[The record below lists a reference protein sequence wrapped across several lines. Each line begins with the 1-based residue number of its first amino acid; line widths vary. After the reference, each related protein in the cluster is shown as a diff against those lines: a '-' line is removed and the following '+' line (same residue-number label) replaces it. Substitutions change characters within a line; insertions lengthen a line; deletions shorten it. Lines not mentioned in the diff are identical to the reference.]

1 MFNKITACLFI
12 LSLYFTGCSWT
23 ETPEQ
28 TAPANTFLDEE
39 DLDFLKE
46 ITRDVVEAS
55 RVHEG
60 DMVGEYGPNI
70 TGGTLIRPGG
80 RDCYPAF
87 WIRDYAMSL
96 DCGLISAE
104 EQRHMLLL
112 TAKHQPDHE
121 IRLKSGSFIPPGSI
135 PDHIPL
141 QDKPIFFPGTLDDFE
156 GQGGQK
162 WGDIPSLD
170 DAFFFVKMAK
180 VYVDGSLDTKILEE
194 KINGKPLLTRLED
207 AIAMPPY
214 DPATQLVYATDESR
228 GIAFGF
234 TDTTTHTGFLLVSSL
249 LKYRAALQLADLCGQ
264 AGQDGKA
271 KKYLNIADTLK
282 THIGATFTDDSG
294 LLRAS
299 TGKSAQPDIWG
310 SAIAVYFGALD
321 DSLSAKV
328 CIALADCLEK
338 GSIDWKGNIRHVPT
352 DMDFNSETSW
362 EVSLAEKNTYQNGA
376 YWNTP
381 TGWVC
386 HAVFRVNRD
395 LARDLAAAFIQE
407 LRTGDFRKGEEYG
420 SPWECQHPNGHQQNP
435 VYMTSVTVP
444 LSVFLNSK

>member
-1 MFNKITACLFI
+1 MFNKITAGLFI
-12 LSLYFTGCSWT
+12 FSLSFTGCSWT
-23 ETPEQ
+23 EIPEQ
-28 TAPANTFLDEE
+28 TVPPYKFLDEE
-39 DLDFLKE
+39 NLDFLKK
-46 ITRDVVEAS
+46 ITSDVVEAS
-55 RVHEG
+55 RVYEA

-96 DCGLISAE
+96 DCDLISAE

-112 TAKHQPDHE
+112 TARHQPDHE
-121 IRLKSGSFIPPGSI
+121 IKLESGSYLPPGSI
-135 PDHIPL
+135 PDHITL
-141 QDKPIFFPGTLDDFE
+141 QDKPIFFPGTLTDFE
-156 GQGGQK
+156 GQGGEK

-180 VYVDGSLDTKILEE
+180 VYVDSSGDTKILEE
-194 KINGKPLLTRLED
+194 IINGKTLLARLED
-207 AIAMPPY
+207 AIAMPPF
-214 DPATQLVYATDESR
+214 DPATQLVHATDKTR

-234 TDTTTHTGFLLVSSL
+234 TDTTRHTGNLLVSSL
-249 LKYRAALQLADLCGQ
+249 LKYRASLQLADLCQ
-264 AGQDGKA
+264 QSGQDEKA
-271 KKYLNIADTLK
+271 EKYLDMADTLK
-282 THIGATFTDDSG
+282 THISATFADDSG

-299 TGKSAQPDIWG
+299 TGKSSQPDIWG
-310 SAIAVYFGALD
+310 SSMAVYFGALE
-321 DSLSAKV
+321 DSLSVKV
-328 CIALADCLEK
+328 CITLVDCLEK
-338 GSIDWKGNIRHVPT
+338 GTIDWKGNIRHVPT
-352 DMDFNSETSW
+352 NMDFSSNTSW

-386 HAVFRVNRD
+386 HAVYLINPG
-395 LARDLAAAFIQE
+395 LARDLAADFIQE

-420 SPWECQHPNGHQQNP
+420 SPWECLHPNGHQQNP

-444 LSVFLNSK
+444 LAVFLKKD